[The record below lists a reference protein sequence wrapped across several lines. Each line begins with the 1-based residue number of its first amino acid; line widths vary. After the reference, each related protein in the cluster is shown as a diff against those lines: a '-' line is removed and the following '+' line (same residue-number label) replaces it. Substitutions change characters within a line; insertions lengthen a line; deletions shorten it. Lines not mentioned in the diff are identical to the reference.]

1 MIIKPAGTQ
10 MGRRLLKLSIR
21 QELTNGNVKSVKGL
35 FQNFLTSKNT
45 KMTTTPINF
54 NFRL

>member
-10 MGRRLLKLSIR
+10 MGRGLLKLSIR

-54 NFRL
+54 NF

>member
-35 FQNFLTSKNT
+35 FKISDLKKHKNDDHA
-45 KMTTTPINF
+45 
-54 NFRL
+54 